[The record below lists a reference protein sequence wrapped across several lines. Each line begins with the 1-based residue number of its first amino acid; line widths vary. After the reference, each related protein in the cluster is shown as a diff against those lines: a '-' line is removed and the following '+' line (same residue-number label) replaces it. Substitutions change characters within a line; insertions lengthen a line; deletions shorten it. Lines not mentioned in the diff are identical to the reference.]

1 MRGGVI
7 TSPMGIKYGKR
18 LYSLNLNIYRNLH
31 YKVLNRLKVKYKE
44 VMEDAIKSINPVS
57 RCRLVYVVYK
67 GDKRRFDVANICAVH
82 DKFFC
87 DAMVELGRIPDDS
100 CDYIPEVVYKFGGI
114 DKANPRVDIYIEEV
128 V

>member
-1 MRGGVI
+1 MNVNVI
-7 TSPMGIKYGKR
+7 TSPLTIRYGKR

-31 YKVLNRLKVKYKE
+31 YKVLNKLKIKYKE
-44 VMEDAIKSINPVS
+44 LMEDNIKKLNTYK

-67 GDKRRFDVANICAVH
+67 GDKRRFDISNICAVH

-87 DAMVELGRIPDDS
+87 DAMVELGKIPDDC
-100 CDYIPEVVYKFGGI
+100 CDNIPEVIYKFGGI
-114 DKANPRVDIYIEEV
+114 DKANPRVEIYIEEV